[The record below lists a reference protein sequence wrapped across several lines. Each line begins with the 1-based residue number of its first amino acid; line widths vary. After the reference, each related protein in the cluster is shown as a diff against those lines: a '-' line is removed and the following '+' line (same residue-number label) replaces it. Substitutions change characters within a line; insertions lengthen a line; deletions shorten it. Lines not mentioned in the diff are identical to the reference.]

1 MKHLNS
7 LPIGEL
13 ISAKPAVPSKRHTSP
28 DDWILVEEKKNREGK
43 AQKSWKR
50 ENGDGQ
56 TNKRREFPH
65 VDSTPSLKGVKKK
78 FILLTTNLK
87 KTWSYWQPITDFKTC
102 CKLKPLDWRWHVP
115 APMNLSSD
123 CPTIILKRNLNG
135 NIIKCL
141 ICAMDM
147 KIIKK
152 KVQGIKYYRVSQ
164 TKSNHKFF
172 WLWTLFGILD
182 TFQSY

>member
-78 FILLTTNLK
+78 FILLTSNLK
-87 KTWSYWQPITDFKTC
+87 KT
-102 CKLKPLDWRWHVP
+102 
-115 APMNLSSD
+115 
-123 CPTIILKRNLNG
+123 
-135 NIIKCL
+135 
-141 ICAMDM
+141 
-147 KIIKK
+147 
-152 KVQGIKYYRVSQ
+152 
-164 TKSNHKFF
+164 
-172 WLWTLFGILD
+172 
-182 TFQSY
+182 